1 MLKTPVLKG
10 WSLALVLQSLAF
22 ALERRE
28 QLLEFGFHYM
38 GKIPHLLRVRT

>member
-1 MLKTPVLKG
+1 MLKG

-28 QLLEFGFHYM
+28 QLLELSFHHK
-38 GKIPHLLRVRT
+38 GKLPHLLRART

>member
-1 MLKTPVLKG
+1 MLQV

-28 QLLEFGFHYM
+28 QLLELSFHHKIGFVIVAH
-38 GKIPHLLRVRT
+38 GLQ